1 MEPRLWRKVDKQQ
14 NGDSELRTEDVS
26 LFKTLVDKDEWEAAT
41 SHVPNLDPL
50 VLRSFC
56 CSVLRWAFFCFVFE
70 DSISIFYI
78 AAMIRHHVLQS
89 VW

>member
-1 MEPRLWRKVDKQQ
+1 MELRLWRKVDKQQ

-41 SHVPNLDPL
+41 SQVPNLDPL

-70 DSISIFYI
+70 DSISIF
-78 AAMIRHHVLQS
+78 
-89 VW
+89 

>member
-1 MEPRLWRKVDKQQ
+1 MELRLWRKVGKQQ

-26 LFKTLVDKDEWEAAT
+26 LFKTLLDKDEWEAAT
-41 SHVPNLDPL
+41 SQVPNLDSF

-56 CSVLRWAFFCFVFE
+56 CSVLRFCFVFE